1 MIIDVEFQNKLRE
14 QYNPDGSTL
23 RKAQLRM
30 VELLKFIDNVCT
42 ENGLRYWISY
52 GTLLGAVRH
61 GGFIPW
67 DDDTDICMPIEDL
80 REFKHI
86 MLNNNPSK
94 EFVLQCRENDPGY
107 NRSQWVVLRDLK
119 SEYIQEGKYSK
130 FHNKLKYR
138 GLQVDVFP
146 VEEGVSMGLKKFVDF
161 LQLLFIMKPTISNK
175 WCFIILKPFRLFFW
189 YLLNYFIIPL
199 CRLYKNKRYSNS
211 YIISYGVPISFNYII
226 GEKSD
231 IFPLQRISFENGEFN
246 APKEYDKY
254 LSNFYGDWKE
264 VPSPSNIKDHNVKVV
279 FK

>member
-1 MIIDVEFQNKLRE
+1 M
-14 QYNPDGSTL
+14 
-23 RKAQLRM
+23 A
-30 VELLKFIDNVCT
+30 ELLKFIDKVCT
-42 ENGLRYWISY
+42 ENGLSYWISF

-80 REFKHI
+80 RKFMQI
-86 MLNNNPSK
+86 MLYNNPSE
-94 EFVLQCRENDPGY
+94 EFVLQCHENDPGY

-138 GLQVDVFP
+138 GLQVDIFP
-146 VEEGVSMGLKKFVDF
+146 VEENVSMGLKKCVD
-161 LQLLFIMKPTISNK
+161 LSQSLFITKPTVSDK
-175 WCFIILKPFRLFFW
+175 WCYIILKPFRMFIW
-189 YLLNYFIIPL
+189 YLLNYIIIPL

-211 YIISYGVPISFNYII
+211 YIISYGVPIPFKYI

-231 IFPLQRISFENGEFN
+231 IYPLQRISFENKELN
-246 APKEYDKY
+246 APKEYDNY
-254 LSNFYGDWKE
+254 LSNLYGDWRK
-264 VPSPSNIKDHNVKVV
+264 VPSPSEIKTHNVKVI